1 MINFKEENKKIVEK
15 DRYSYYDFTEEKI
28 KLIVSKNVNEVTNEE
43 WRMLIQMLYPKSMIG
58 SGLFQP
64 ILIFSINKNG
74 KRIDPPK
81 EAYNNITDLKENSC
95 LFFRI
100 IDYIEKNSNLKI
112 NNSWYKAKE
121 SILKKGDK
129 TCL

>member
-1 MINFKEENKKIVEK
+1 MINFKEENKKMVEK

-100 IDYIEKNSNLKI
+100 IDYIEKNSNCAP
-112 NNSWYKAKE
+112 S
-121 SILKKGDK
+121 KG
-129 TCL
+129 

>member
-1 MINFKEENKKIVEK
+1 MLNYEEENKIRVEK
-15 DRYSYYDFTEEKI
+15 IRYSYYDFTEEKI
-28 KLIVSKNVNEVTNEE
+28 KKIVSKNVNDVTNEE
-43 WRMLIQMLYPKSMIG
+43 WRLLIQMLYPKSMIG

-64 ILIFSINKNG
+64 ILIFTINKDG

-81 EAYNNITDLKENSC
+81 EAYNSVTELKEKDC

-100 IDYIEKNSNLKI
+100 IKYIEENSKLKI

-121 SILKKGDK
+121 KILKG
-129 TCL
+129 